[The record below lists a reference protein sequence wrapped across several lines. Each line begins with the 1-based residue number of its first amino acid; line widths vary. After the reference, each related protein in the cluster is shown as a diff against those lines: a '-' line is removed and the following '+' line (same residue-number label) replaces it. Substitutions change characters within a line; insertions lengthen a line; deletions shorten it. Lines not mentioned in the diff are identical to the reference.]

1 MKKLQIVSTA
11 VIIFLQIVMIAMLS
25 LLLGRMRAEEPLQ
38 EPSDQA
44 SSEEDWFSP
53 QTIEVVNDL
62 EGVRLSFVSGDG
74 KGCRCVL
81 HNETDRE
88 VLSRTDFG
96 YYQIEEQKNGSWRA
110 LPLRKNTGF
119 SDVGYIVKAGKSV
132 EYSFG
137 FIPYYGELPA
147 GRYRIV
153 FFVLDNGV
161 ASDNEIH
168 YVAAEFDVR

>member
-1 MKKLQIVSTA
+1 MKKLQIVLTA

-81 HNETDRE
+81 YNETDRE
-88 VLSRTDFG
+88 VMSRVDLG
-96 YYQIEEQKNGSWRA
+96 YYQVEEQKNGAWLAR
-110 LPLRKNTGF
+110 PLRKNTGF
-119 SDVGYIVKAGKSV
+119 SDVGYVLQAGTSK

-137 FIPYYGELPA
+137 FTPYYGELPA
-147 GRYRIV
+147 GHYRVV
-153 FFVLDNGV
+153 FFVADNRG